1 MKIIKAQNCTNITMS
16 HKEWCQIG
24 TSSGWMRLAE
34 DIDLTRQKAD
44 TDKLF
49 QVMSDFR
56 TDITAFQNIDPQNT
70 EEINKV
76 KEGIMS
82 KLDDIKD
89 NNWVVQ
95 LDAEIGLSI
104 QSLYAAINQNNFIL
118 FLNILDNKFKK
129 DLNESKAQLDRA
141 YQKQKG
147 ESTGVAIGL
156 TETVDD
162 TGDSYA

>member
-34 DIDLTRQKAD
+34 DMDLTKQKAD

-49 QVMSDFR
+49 QSMNDFR
-56 TDITAFQNIDPQNT
+56 TDIATLQNIDPQNI
-70 EEINKV
+70 EETNKV

-82 KLDDIKD
+82 KLDDIKQ
-89 NNWVVQ
+89 NNWVAK

-104 QSLYAAINQNNFIL
+104 QSMYDAISQNNFIL
-118 FLNILDNKFKK
+118 FSNILEKKFKT
-129 DLNESKAQLDRA
+129 DLNESKAQLDRQF
-141 YQKQKG
+141 QKQKG